1 MTGHTETTATA
12 SATPQATALYVY
24 GVIPAADARDW
35 PGADGIEG
43 PSATVRT
50 LVAGGLAAPG
60 SAPPPP
66 PLPRPRGGPGAPPHP
81 LSLAEERGPT
91 HPPQFGL
98 VIDNEGPLRG
108 EPLVPRA
115 P

>member
-50 LVAGGLAAPG
+50 LVAGELAALV
-60 SAPPPP
+60 SAPPSDR
-66 PLPRPRGGPGAPPHP
+66 LPRRRGDLEAHPHV
-81 LSLAEERGPT
+81 LSLAHEHGPKI
-91 HPPQFGL
+91 PMQFGL
-98 VIDNEGPLRG
+98 VIDNAE
-108 EPLVPRA
+108 LVRQELLV
-115 P
+115 

>member
-50 LVAGGLAAPG
+50 LVAGELAALG
-60 SAPPPP
+60 SAPPAHPT
-66 PLPRPRGGPGAPPHP
+66 PRPGGEPGGPRAGAAPAQSGRAAGPVRVRPRCPP
-81 LSLAEERGPT
+81 RGP
-91 HPPQFGL
+91 
-98 VIDNEGPLRG
+98 
-108 EPLVPRA
+108 
-115 P
+115 